1 MKILNQRGQSAIE
14 YILLL
19 VVVVSL
25 ATAFMN
31 SDTFKQFV
39 GKDSIL
45 MQKLVRQMSYSYRH
59 GREGQLDESDY
70 DTAHETYYNKEEG
83 NSRFFTPISA
93 YP

>member
-1 MKILNQRGQSAIE
+1 MKTLNQRGQTMIE

-25 ATAFMN
+25 AGAFLS
-31 SDTFKQFV
+31 SDTYKKFV
-39 GKDSIL
+39 GKDSLL

-59 GREGQLDESDY
+59 GRQGEVDLSNYSSD
-70 DTAHETYYNKEEG
+70 HETYYNRDEG
-83 NSRFFTPISA
+83 KSRFFTPVEV